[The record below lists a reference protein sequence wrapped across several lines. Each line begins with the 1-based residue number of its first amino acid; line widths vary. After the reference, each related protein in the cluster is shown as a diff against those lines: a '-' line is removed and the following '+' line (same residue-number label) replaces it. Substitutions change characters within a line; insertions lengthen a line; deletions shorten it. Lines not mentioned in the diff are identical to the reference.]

1 MKNKKKIKIL
11 IIALCII
18 LVIFSILATGTYS
31 KFFGKI
37 LGESKTKI
45 AEPIFVLEHTD
56 KKVVDNSNQ
65 EIDYYFKVK
74 NYDDSKIN
82 EVNLKYI
89 IEITPIQDKAI
100 ILTLYKDNQKIDLNE
115 QKTSYIEIGHTT
127 KQEHQ
132 YRLNIKYDKNNQ
144 ENSYDINSNI
154 FIKANAIQS

>member
-11 IIALCII
+11 IIALCLI
-18 LVIFSILATGTYS
+18 LFILSIFTTDTFS

-37 LGESKTKI
+37 FGESKTEI
-45 AEPIFVLEHTD
+45 AEPIFLLEHTD

-65 EIDYYFKVK
+65 EIDYYFNVK
-74 NYDDSKIN
+74 NYNDSSVN
-82 EVNLKYI
+82 EVNLKYM

-127 KQEHQ
+127 KQEHK
-132 YRLNIKYDKNNQ
+132 YRLNVKYNKNNQ

-154 FIKANAIQS
+154 FIKAYAIQN